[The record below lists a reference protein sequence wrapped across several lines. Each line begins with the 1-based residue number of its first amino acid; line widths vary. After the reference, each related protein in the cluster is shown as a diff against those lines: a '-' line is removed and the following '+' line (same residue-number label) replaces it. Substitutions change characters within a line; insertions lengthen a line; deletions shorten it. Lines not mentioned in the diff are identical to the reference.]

1 VDFAG
6 CIFWNYDIFENPG
19 WTKNKAVD
27 YIKSMNITG
36 MRFELTFTGSYLTL
50 T

>member
-1 VDFAG
+1 VDFAE
-6 CIFWNYDIFENPG
+6 CIFWNYDIYENPG

-36 MRFELTFTGSYLTL
+36 MRFELTFTGLDVVLT
-50 T
+50 